1 VGGMGSRNL
10 ERALTP
16 LQCSGNIFMPPGVTI
31 TPKDPWLSSYDYAG
45 QEVKLIMDL
54 SYDLWMGADV
64 VPWVIVL

>member
-1 VGGMGSRNL
+1 
-10 ERALTP
+10 
-16 LQCSGNIFMPPGVTI
+16 MPPGVTI